1 MPPLDY
7 NSQIYKQIL
16 STILYNTSMRFFVAT
31 NRRRGRLRM
40 GGLGI
45 ADYAMGLLGAWSFK
59 LRDFTALEMK
69 RNFLFFNFKNIFFP
83 KKFFSKKFF
92 VSNKFFFSKQVFFNV
107 FLQTF
112 FFLKYFFQIK
122 AFSIKMVFQTK
133 NFYFD

>member
-69 RNFLFFNFKNIFFP
+69 RNFFFFNFKNIFFP

-92 VSNKFFFSKQVFFNV
+92 VSNKFFFFQNKL
-107 FLQTF
+107 FLMF
-112 FFLKYFFQIK
+112 FFKHLFF
-122 AFSIKMVFQTK
+122 
-133 NFYFD
+133 

>member
-31 NRRRGRLRM
+31 NRRRGRLRL

-69 RNFLFFNFKNIFFP
+69 RNFFFLISKTFFFQKNFSPKNFLFQISFF
-83 KKFFSKKFF
+83 FQ
-92 VSNKFFFSKQVFFNV
+92 NKFF
-107 FLQTF
+107 LMF
-112 FFLKYFFQIK
+112 FFKHFF
-122 AFSIKMVFQTK
+122 F
-133 NFYFD
+133 